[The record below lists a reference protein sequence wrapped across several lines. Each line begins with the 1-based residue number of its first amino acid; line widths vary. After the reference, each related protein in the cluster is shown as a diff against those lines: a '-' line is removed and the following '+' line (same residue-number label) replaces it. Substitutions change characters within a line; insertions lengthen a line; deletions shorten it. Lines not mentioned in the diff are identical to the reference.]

1 MQTLLLALDGT
12 LSPGFN
18 TLLFGNYTLHIVT
31 EVFFDL
37 LFCLCPLLA
46 VSGAMFNVSAWSQ
59 VKNDTGGISM
69 LYFNA
74 GCSIVS
80 MLKMTYALDESDLRS
95 LQETAGDKFSNR
107 NLSKGVKEDTR
118 KMFLKESLKVVE
130 EVEDQNFET
139 SGAEVEN

>member
-1 MQTLLLALDGT
+1 
-12 LSPGFN
+12 
-18 TLLFGNYTLHIVT
+18 
-31 EVFFDL
+31 
-37 LFCLCPLLA
+37 
-46 VSGAMFNVSAWSQ
+46 
-59 VKNDTGGISM
+59 M